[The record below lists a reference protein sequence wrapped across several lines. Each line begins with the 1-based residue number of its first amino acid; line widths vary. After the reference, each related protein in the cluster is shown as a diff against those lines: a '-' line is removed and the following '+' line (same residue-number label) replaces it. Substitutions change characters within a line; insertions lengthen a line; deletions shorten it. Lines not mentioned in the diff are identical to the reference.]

1 MQSGIIKSYL
11 YELLMAT
18 RNIKYFDNTTGLWVD
33 FTASDTIP
41 ATAVT
46 TCKAGFTLV
55 IEKIEEIIL

>member
-1 MQSGIIKSYL
+1 
-11 YELLMAT
+11 MAT

-55 IEKIEEIIL
+55 IEKIEETLP